1 MSVPP
6 EPPQKAERATVAL
19 RHRDFRLLW
28 MGEFVSTLGTQMQTV
43 AIGWQLY
50 QLTGDPLQLGALGLV
65 RAIPVLTFSLVGGTL
80 ADSRDRR
87 RLLLVTQALIAL
99 FSGVLAV
106 ATALD
111 VATVGLIYLVTLLTA
126 ITSCFDDPA
135 RQALIPLLVP
145 RERIAQATTL
155 NILTH
160 NIAAVMGPAAGGL
173 AVAHLGVAATYALDS
188 ASFLAVI
195 VALLLMHSRPEVPVL
210 AGGGIQ
216 AVLEGLR
223 FVRHSPVI
231 LPLMLLDFLATFFGA
246 SLVLLPIFA
255 EEILKVGA
263 DGLGLLYSAP
273 AAGAVAGGLVLSA
286 LPAARRPGR
295 LVLLAVALYGV
306 AVAIFGASD
315 SFVIALAALAAAG
328 AADTLS
334 MTMRHTIR
342 QLATPDGLRG
352 RVAAVHSIFAG
363 GGPEL
368 GNFEAGVTARLLG
381 TQPAVILGGIASIAI
396 AGIVAALSP
405 AIRNYT
411 TGQPVPA
418 SASAVTAGQAEPDVH
433 PGN

>member
-1 MSVPP
+1 MNTAAA
-6 EPPQKAERATVAL
+6 PQRRERATAAL

-28 MGEFVSTLGTQMQTV
+28 AGEFVSTLGTQMQTV

-50 QLTGDPLQLGALGLV
+50 QLTGSPLQLGVLGLI
-65 RAIPVLTFSLVGGTL
+65 RAIPVVAFSLVGGTL

-87 RLLLVTQALIAL
+87 RLLLVTQVLIAA
-99 FSGVLAV
+99 FSALLAL

-111 VATVGLIYLVTLLTA
+111 AASVGLIYLVTLLTT
-126 ITSCFDDPA
+126 IVSCFDDPA
-135 RQALIPLLVP
+135 RQALIPQLVP
-145 RERIAQATTL
+145 HQRIAQATTL

-160 NIAAVMGPAAGGL
+160 NIAAVVGPAAGGL
-173 AVAHLGVAATYALDS
+173 AVAHLGIAATYALDA

-195 VALLLMHSRPEVPVL
+195 LALLAMHARPEVPVL
-210 AGGGIQ
+210 AGGGIDR
-216 AVLEGLR
+216 VLEGLR
-223 FVRHSPVI
+223 FVRRSPVI

-255 EEILKVGA
+255 EEILRVGA
-263 DGLGLLYSAP
+263 DGLGLLYAAP
-273 AAGAVAGGLVLSA
+273 AAGAVGGGLVLAA

-295 LVLLAVALYGV
+295 LVLLAVALYGL

-315 SFVIALAALAAAG
+315 SFIIALAALAGAG

-352 RVAAVHSIFAG
+352 RVAAVHSVFAG

-368 GNFEAGVTARLLG
+368 GNFEAGVTARLFG
-381 TQPAVILGGIASIAI
+381 VQEAVVLGGIASIAI
-396 AGIVAALSP
+396 AGIVALFSP
-405 AIRNYT
+405 GIRTYST
-411 TGQPVPA
+411 ERAPEDARAPA
-418 SASAVTAGQAEPDVH
+418 VVQARGGD
-433 PGN
+433 G